1 MFKLQLATVLCFALA
16 SVPSFAQG
24 ISSSTCYGFG
34 GTSCTAY
41 VFGTYIGSVTCN
53 CAALCTNSRNVSASY
68 ALEWACAYA
77 ATADLFG
84 GPQSYSIKVAGSLL
98 NTFTNIYIGHGFDEQ
113 DCDGNFSGVD
123 FSNPC

>member
-41 VFGTYIGSVTCN
+41 VFGTYK
-53 CAALCTNSRNVSASY
+53 ALSLVIALLY
-68 ALEWACAYA
+68 ALIV
-77 ATADLFG
+77 G
-84 GPQSYSIKVAGSLL
+84 M
-98 NTFTNIYIGHGFDEQ
+98 
-113 DCDGNFSGVD
+113 
-123 FSNPC
+123 